1 MADTT
6 TTKKETAKKA
16 SIFWPSLT
24 GPSKIDSIELDIVI
38 EHEHKLE
45 SEVTEH
51 PVEDGFP
58 VHDHV
63 IRKPIKLSMIVGITQ
78 SPVTWLDKLGQKED
92 KVKKALA
99 EFKRIYKE
107 AQPITVA
114 TPTEV
119 YKDMVMTSAAFPRT
133 VENKNLIRI
142 PCEFTQIR
150 KVSVKTTDIPENLV
164 NNEVTGRAGETN
176 KDGGDSAQ
184 KDSSASAA
192 AKRKSILKSL
202 I

>member
-1 MADTT
+1 
-6 TTKKETAKKA
+6 
-16 SIFWPSLT
+16 
-24 GPSKIDSIELDIVI
+24 
-38 EHEHKLE
+38 
-45 SEVTEH
+45 
-51 PVEDGFP
+51 
-58 VHDHV
+58 
-63 IRKPIKLSMIVGITQ
+63 
-78 SPVTWLDKLGQKED
+78 
-92 KVKKALA
+92 
-99 EFKRIYKE
+99 
-107 AQPITVA
+107 
-114 TPTEV
+114 
-119 YKDMVMTSAAFPRT
+119 MVMTSAAFPRT
-133 VENKNLIRI
+133 VENKNLIRV

>member
-1 MADTT
+1 MADKTD
-6 TTKKETAKKA
+6 KKDTAKTA
-16 SIFWPSLT
+16 SIFWPTLT
-24 GPSKIDSIELDIVI
+24 APSKIDSIELDIVI
-38 EHEHKLE
+38 EQEHKLE

-63 IRKPIKLSMIVGITQ
+63 IRKPIKLSMVVGITQ
-78 SPVTWLDKLGQKED
+78 SPVTWLDLLGQKED

-107 AQPITVA
+107 AQPITIV
-114 TPTEV
+114 TPDEV

-133 VENKNLIRI
+133 VENKNMIRI

-150 KVSVKTTDIPENLV
+150 KVAVKTTDVPENLV
-164 NNEVTGRAGETN
+164 SEDEQDRAGETER
-176 KDGGDSAQ
+176 DGGTSSQ
-184 KDSSASAA
+184 TDSSTATTT
-192 AKRKSILKSL
+192 KRKSILKGFL
-202 I
+202 N

>member
-1 MADTT
+1 MADKNSTAST
-6 TTKKETAKKA
+6 EKKG
-16 SIFWPSLT
+16 SIFWPTLT
-24 GPSKIDSIELDIVI
+24 SPSKIDSIELDILV
-38 EHEHKLE
+38 EQEHKLE

-63 IRKPIKLSMIVGITQ
+63 IRKPIKLSMVVGITQ

-92 KVKKALA
+92 KVVKALA

-107 AQPITVA
+107 AQPITIV
-114 TPTEV
+114 TPTDV
-119 YKDMVMTSAAFPRT
+119 YENMVMTSAAFPRT

-150 KVSVKTTDIPENLV
+150 KVAVKTTDIPENLV
-164 NNEVTGRAGETN
+164 SSDTADSAGKTE
-176 KDGGDSAQ
+176 KDGGNSNQTDSTNGTS
-184 KDSSASAA
+184 K
-192 AKRKSILKSL
+192 KGKSILKGILS
-202 I
+202 